1 MRLRR
6 REDGDSD
13 AAEAARVA
21 MYDDVT
27 GLASRFLFFDRLG
40 LALARTERRN
50 SWASVLLLD
59 LDGFAKVEE
68 RAGRAT
74 AEEALRE
81 VSDRLM
87 TVIRPGDSA
96 ARVGNGQFAVLCEE
110 IEGEPDAISIA
121 ERCAAALAFPFELEE
136 AQIHLSA
143 SVGIALA
150 GGRGAPAPAVLPG
163 PPGATP
169 TPRRSSAAPRPRCG
183 PRVSTAGP
191 DSRSFVR
198 PDGLRRNGSA
208 KNLFVTQNDVTVHL
222 SRQRS
227 PFWIPVSWGGE
238 HWGP

>member
-6 REDGDSD
+6 RDNKEFD

-27 GLASRFLFFDRLG
+27 GLASRYLFFDRLG

-50 SWASVLLLD
+50 SWAAVLLLD
-59 LDGFAKVEE
+59 LDGFLKVEE

-110 IEGEPDAISIA
+110 IDGEPDAISIA
-121 ERCAAALAFPFELEE
+121 ERLAAALAFPFELEE
-136 AQIHLSA
+136 AQVHLSA

-150 GGRGAPAPAVLPG
+150 GSRDEDAEALIRGA
-163 PPGATP
+163 ATAM
-169 TPRRSSAAPRPRCG
+169 RSARESGAPRFEVFPPPSG
-183 PRVSTAGP
+183 
-191 DSRSFVR
+191 
-198 PDGLRRNGSA
+198 
-208 KNLFVTQNDVTVHL
+208 
-222 SRQRS
+222 
-227 PFWIPVSWGGE
+227 GGE
-238 HWGP
+238 SG